1 MQASVMT
8 QWLLPLA
15 LFIIM
20 LGVGLTLRV
29 QDFRQVLKRPRA
41 LLIGLAAQFLLLPCL
56 GFMLVTLLQ
65 LPPLLAVGLMILTF
79 APGGATSNMLTL
91 LCRGDTALSVSLTA
105 LSSLLTPFTLP
116 LLTLLALEHW
126 QAERLLPAFPV
137 GEAMMKLLLITL
149 LPVLLGM
156 WVRARRQGTGPYV
169 RCTVKLMSLVFMVAV
184 VLGIVLSNREQLPAL
199 IAQVGP
205 AALLLALLAMSAG
218 YLLARLTGLE
228 GPQQITLSIEVGIQN
243 AGTALLVTSGLLHS
257 PDMSASALIYGVLM
271 QVPALL
277 LVGWRNRHGMGV
289 YQPVR

>member
-8 QWLLPLA
+8 QWLLPVA
-15 LFIIM
+15 LFVIM
-20 LGVGLTLRV
+20 LGVGMTLRV

-41 LLIGLAAQFLLLPCL
+41 LLTGLAAQFLLLPCL

-105 LSSLLTPFTLP
+105 LSSLLTPLTLP
-116 LLTLLALEHW
+116 LLTLLALNHW
-126 QAERLLPAFPV
+126 QAERLLPPFPV
-137 GEAMMKLLLITL
+137 GEAVLKLLLITL

-156 WVRARRQGTGPYV
+156 WVSARRQGIGPYA
-169 RCTVKLMSLVFMVAV
+169 RRAVKLMALVFMVAV
-184 VLGIVLSNREQLPAL
+184 VLGIVLSNRERLPAL
-199 IAQVGP
+199 IALVGP

-218 YLLARLTGLE
+218 YLLARLMRLE
-228 GPQQITLSIEVGIQN
+228 ESQQIALSIEVGIQN
-243 AGTALLVTSGLLHS
+243 AGTALLVTSGLLQS
-257 PDMSASALIYGVLM
+257 PEMSASALIYGVLM

-277 LVGWRNRHGMGV
+277 LVGWRNRPGMGA
-289 YQPVR
+289 YQPAR